1 MKCDERINN
10 CLNCEKAALCCPGY
24 PETPEALSTAAR
36 RLVRPTG
43 EQLKHHTVSG
53 VKRRRL
59 VEACLECRR
68 QKERC
73 SADKPTCARCT
84 RTGKECHYQS
94 EQASQVERRS
104 TRSASSSVSNQNGT
118 ETSTTE
124 NNQPENSIVGSDN
137 VATTVNSCEEGAFL
151 PPIDTITRLWQ
162 VFFVHIASLQ
172 CFGFIH
178 RPTLLEE
185 LDRLPRE
192 RSIDTTLWL
201 SICIL
206 STT

>member
-1 MKCDERINN
+1 MKCDERTDN

-36 RLVRPTG
+36 RLVRPSG

-73 SADKPTCARCT
+73 SADKPTCARCQ
-84 RTGKECHYQS
+84 RTGKQCHYQS
-94 EQASQVERRS
+94 EQIPPVEPRSSRR
-104 TRSASSSVSNQNGT
+104 ASSSVSNQN
-118 ETSTTE
+118 EIESSNDRNQLDNSTPSH
-124 NNQPENSIVGSDN
+124 NNT
-137 VATTVNSCEEGAFL
+137 TTVVNTEEHGDFL
-151 PPIDTITRLWQ
+151 PSRETISRLWQ
-162 VFFVHIASLQ
+162 VYFQHIAPLQ
-172 CFGFIH
+172 CFGFLH

-192 RSIDTTLWL
+192 RSTDTALWL
-201 SICIL
+201 SVCIL